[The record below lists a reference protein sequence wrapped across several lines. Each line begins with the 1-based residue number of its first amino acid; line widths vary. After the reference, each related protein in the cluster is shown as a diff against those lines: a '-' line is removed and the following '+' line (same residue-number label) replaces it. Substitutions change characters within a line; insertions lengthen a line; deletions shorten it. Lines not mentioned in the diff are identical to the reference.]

1 MKKNDTAGG
10 GCLGGSVL
18 ATWQPWVLLKHDDG
32 SKNGIAEAPQ
42 SCHCDLKFL
51 RMKFGAFAE
60 KCLEEGRSWLSRPHN
75 CINMSF

>member
-18 ATWQPWVLLKHDDG
+18 ATWQPWVLLKDDG

-60 KCLEEGRSWLSRPHN
+60 KCLEEGRSWLSRPHS